1 MSELTPPTDHQ
12 PAPDGTIIIGGKSYM
27 PDARGGFVPVET
39 IRPEDRLEDEVVR
52 KVISFARELSAQ
64 ISRFKGHT
72 FEDLSSFDQLLDQQ
86 YQVKR
91 RGTKG
96 NRTYMSHDGLLKVQ
110 VAVADQI
117 EFGPGLQQ
125 AKALIDEC
133 LVEWTDEGRVEIRAI
148 VLRAFNVDKGGLI
161 NKAELFSLLRLSI
174 DDERWQRAMEAI
186 RDAIRI
192 VGSKQYFR
200 FYERSEPG
208 GRWTAITVDLAQA

>member
-12 PAPDGTIIIGGKSYM
+12 PAPDGTIIIGGKPYM

-52 KVISFARELSAQ
+52 KVIGFARELSAQ

-208 GRWTAITVDLAQA
+208 GRWKAITVDLAQA

>member
-1 MSELTPPTDHQ
+1 MEALDHQ
-12 PAPDGTIIIGGKSYM
+12 PADDGTVVIGGKAYM

-52 KVISFARELSAQ
+52 KVIGFARDLSAQ

-72 FEDLSSFDQLLDQQ
+72 FEDLSGFDQLLDQQ

-133 LVEWTDEGRVEIRAI
+133 LVEWTDDGRAEIRAI
-148 VLRAFNVDKGGLI
+148 VMRAFNVEKGGLI
-161 NKAELFSLLRLSI
+161 NKAELFGLLRLSI
-174 DDERWQRAMEAI
+174 DDARWQRAMEAI
-186 RDAIRI
+186 RDAIRV

-200 FYERSEPG
+200 FYERPETTA
-208 GRWTAITVDLAQA
+208 RWRAITVDLAQA